1 MSHSIRI
8 IAAGLGVWAVS
19 LVWPELNRAV
29 SQEGMIA
36 LALAL
41 GTISVVYAWNRHHTD
56 STPSTPPK
64 AQSQPHNIN
73 DSRPI
78 KPIGMA

>member
-1 MSHSIRI
+1 MGHSIRI
-8 IAAGLGVWAVS
+8 IAVGLGVWAVS
-19 LVWPELNRAV
+19 LIWPGINQAV
-29 SQEGMIA
+29 SQESMIA

-41 GTISVVYAWNRHHTD
+41 GTISVIYAWNRHHTH
-56 STPSTPPK
+56 STPPTPPK
-64 AQSQPHNIN
+64 THPRPHNIN

>member
-1 MSHSIRI
+1 MSHSLRI

-19 LVWPELNRAV
+19 LVWPELNQAV

-41 GTISVVYAWNRHHTD
+41 GTISVIYAWNRYHTD
-56 STPSTPPK
+56 TTPTPPK
-64 AQSQPHNIN
+64 AQPRPHNIN